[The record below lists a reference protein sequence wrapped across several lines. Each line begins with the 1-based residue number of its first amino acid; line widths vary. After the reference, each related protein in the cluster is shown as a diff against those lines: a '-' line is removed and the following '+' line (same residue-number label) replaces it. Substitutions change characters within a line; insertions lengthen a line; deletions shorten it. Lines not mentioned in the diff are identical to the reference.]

1 MERMCHVFN
10 VSRSGYY
17 QWLRRKPSTRQKRD
31 KLLKKNILD
40 IYHEGRGFYGSPRIH
55 RRLLKKGY
63 CCSKKRVE
71 RLMKELGIAAKQKRK
86 FKATTDSNHSFPVAE
101 NHLQRNFTA
110 AGPNRYWVSDITYVR
125 TREGWL
131 YLATIMDLYS
141 RKIVG
146 WAMEKRLTQDLVIKA
161 LKMAIERRRPGRGLL
176 LHSDRGSQYASHSY
190 QRLLW
195 RYGIVCSMSR
205 KGDCWDNAPMES
217 FFHTLKVELI
227 YHTYFETRSQARRSI
242 FEYIEV
248 FYNRIRLHSTIGYNS
263 PEEYEKM
270 RKVA

>member
-1 MERMCHVFN
+1 MCHVFN

-17 QWLRRKPSTRQKRD
+17 HWLNRKPGARQKRD
-31 KLLKKNILD
+31 AALKKKILE
-40 IYHEGRGFYGSPRIH
+40 IFHEGRGLYGSPRIH

-63 CCSKKRVE
+63 RCGKKRVE
-71 RLMKELGIAAKQKRK
+71 RLMIELGIAAKQKRK
-86 FKATTDSNHSFPVAE
+86 FKATTDSDHNFPVAE

-110 AGPNRYWVSDITYVR
+110 LGPNQCWVSDITYIR

-146 WAMEKRLTQDLVIKA
+146 WAMGDRLTQDLVIKA
-161 LKMAIERRRPGRGLL
+161 LKMATERRRPSRGLL
-176 LHSDRGSQYASHSY
+176 LHSDRGSQYASHAY

-195 RYGIVCSMSR
+195 RHGIICSMSR

-217 FFHTLKVELI
+217 FFHTLKVELV
-227 YHTYFETRSQARRSI
+227 YNTTFETRSQARRSI

-248 FYNRIRLHSTIGYNS
+248 FYNRTRLHSAIGYNS